1 VILLPTVYMDQR
13 DVTAAVDAVTVT
25 QSKGVLYRECVITFR
40 GWHSL
45 DMASR
50 WDVYASRSATVP
62 RSEIQIR
69 SGIIAPDR
77 EPTIKVSGKEV
88 LATIVTVYDW
98 AYVATMFHPSCT
110 LVVAPDMT
118 AAVRAVAEATD
129 PVGRWVCIH
138 ATTLHDAVLKIA
150 ALAGFWV
157 DIRIPNVRVSAQVM
171 PAGQSCWDSI
181 KSLTDPFA
189 PNYWFRR
196 GESRLIIADRAATY
210 QGVGSTLVLAPA
222 AVDQDKGITAGP
234 TIYRTLR
241 RVVIGVP
248 RWL

>member
-1 VILLPTVYMDQR
+1 MILIPTVYMDQR

-25 QSKGVLYRECVITFR
+25 QSKGVLYRECAIRFR
-40 GWHSL
+40 GWHSI
-45 DMASR
+45 DMGSR
-50 WDVYASRSATVP
+50 WDVYMSRDATNP
-62 RSEIQIR
+62 RSSIQIR
-69 SGIIAPDR
+69 AGIIAPDR
-77 EPTIKVSGKEV
+77 EPTIQVTGKDV
-88 LATIVTVYDW
+88 LSTTVTVYDW

-110 LVVAPDMT
+110 VVVAPDMT
-118 AAVRAVAEATD
+118 SAVRAVAETTA
-129 PVGRWVCIH
+129 PVGRWVCLQ
-138 ATTLHDAVLKIA
+138 AVTLHDAVSQLA

-157 DIRIPNVRVSAQVM
+157 EISIPNVKVSAQVM
-171 PAGQSCWDSI
+171 PATQSCWDSI

-196 GESRLIIADRAATY
+196 GEGRLIIADRTAAY
-210 QGVGSTLVLAPA
+210 QGAGSTLVLSPA
-222 AVDQDKGITAGP
+222 VVDHDKGITAGP